1 MIPIRFGPPARQ
13 LFGLYQPPA
22 GTDRGEC
29 AVLCNPFGQEAIRCH
44 RLYRILGDR
53 LARAGLH
60 VLRFDY
66 LGSGDSDGDDS
77 AADLDVWTDDVLRA
91 NDEAARRS
99 GCARSAW
106 FGLRLGASLAALAS
120 ARAGREPVRLV
131 LWDPVIDGAAYLAEL
146 AAAHVAAGRAGYGAR
161 WKIEPRLRTTIE
173 AEAAHEALGF
183 ELGAALQRRIGAITP
198 DTIGAARA
206 RKVTILARPAAPLGG
221 IEAAL
226 ASRGVALD
234 VQRVPSE
241 IAWAANEAMNTAI
254 VPADIL
260 QAVVAAM
267 TDAR

>member
-13 LFGLYQPPA
+13 LFGVYQPPA

-44 RLYRILGDR
+44 RLYRTLGDR
-53 LARAGLH
+53 LARVGLH

-66 LGSGDSDGDDS
+66 LGSGDSDGDDT
-77 AADLDVWTDDVLRA
+77 AASIEGWTDDVLRA

-120 ARAGREPVRLV
+120 ARAGREPVRAV
-131 LWDPVIDGAAYLAEL
+131 LWDPVLDGRAYLAEL
-146 AAAHVAAGRAGYGAR
+146 AAAHVAAGNSGYGAR
-161 WKIEPRLRTTIE
+161 WRLEPRLRTAIE
-173 AEAAHEALGF
+173 AEARGEALGF
-183 ELGAALQRRIGAITP
+183 EIGPALRRQLDDLTPAAVA
-198 DTIGAARA
+198 AARA
-206 RKVTILARPAAPLGG
+206 RRITILAGAAVPLG
-221 IEAAL
+221 EVETAL
-226 ASRGVALD
+226 AARGVALD
-234 VQRVPSE
+234 VQRVHSE
-241 IAWAANEAMNTAI
+241 ISWAANEAMNTAI

-267 TDAR
+267 TDDR